1 MLIDLIV
8 LATASSSSWL
18 TRSVL
23 LSRILSANA
32 IWFTASLCPELLS
45 PCSLPESLVSWPWLC
60 KWSPQCLASTTV
72 TVPSRASDLKRA
84 CEQRW
89 MDAKCYPMLS
99 IARASALLLS
109 HRVHEERLND
119 RPGVGH
125 SRRLD
130 DDVIKVSTLCL
141 EQISERQLQVLP
153 DRAADAAV
161 EEHDDVIV
169 GALPRHDQGIV
180 DSDVA
185 KLVLDDRDTLA
196 VVRGQ
201 NVVQQSR
208 LSWSAD
214 MECTCTL

>member
-1 MLIDLIV
+1 
-8 LATASSSSWL
+8 
-18 TRSVL
+18 
-23 LSRILSANA
+23 
-32 IWFTASLCPELLS
+32 
-45 PCSLPESLVSWPWLC
+45 
-60 KWSPQCLASTTV
+60 
-72 TVPSRASDLKRA
+72 
-84 CEQRW
+84 
-89 MDAKCYPMLS
+89 MLS

-169 GALPRHDQGIV
+169 GALPRHDQGVV